1 MLKSR
6 AALPNVPLDGV
17 GAVFVPQEPPPGV
30 RVTWKA
36 REANWSLQDV
46 AVNPDYEIAKRQIP
60 DSPLFDVL
68 PPPSVFAPSPGEIVR
83 SSLIQTWEGTVV
95 RVNEENHAME
105 VRLNA
110 KIGQVPEH
118 AGEIDLQWVS
128 EQDKDLVQP
137 GAVFYLTLFRRV
149 KRGGIENNQE
159 LRFRRLPSWTK
170 RQMAQVEQDACMLL
184 SKMKAKPI
192 AE

>member
-6 AALPNVPLDGV
+6 AVLPNVPLDGV
-17 GAVFVPQEPPPGV
+17 GAVFVTQELPPGV
-30 RVTWKA
+30 RVARKA
-36 REANWSLQDV
+36 REASWSLQDV
-46 AVNPDYEIAKRQIP
+46 AVNSDYEIAKRQIP
-60 DSPLFDVL
+60 DDLFDVF
-68 PPPSVFAPSPGEIVR
+68 PPPSVFALSPGEIVR

-95 RVNEENHAME
+95 RVDGESHTME

-137 GAVFYLTLFRRV
+137 GAIFYLTLSRRV

-170 RQMAQVEQDACMLL
+170 RQVAQVERDACMLL

-192 AE
+192 TE

>member
-17 GAVFVPQEPPPGV
+17 GAVFVTQEPPPGV
-30 RVTWKA
+30 RVARKA

-46 AVNPDYEIAKRQIP
+46 AVNPDYEIAKQQILDTP
-60 DSPLFDVL
+60 FDVL
-68 PPPSVFAPSPGEIVR
+68 PRPPVFALSAGEIVH

-95 RVNEENHAME
+95 RVDGESHTME

-118 AGEIDLQWVS
+118 TGEIDLQWVS

-137 GAVFYLTLFRRV
+137 GAIFYLTLSRRV

-170 RQMAQVEQDACMLL
+170 RQVAQVERDACMLL